1 MKHTI
6 VKKYRIE
13 DYSRMSNL
21 ELLKKFKYFN
31 KKQKELS
38 NKRLDHKYVKEQ
50 FSVMLNLH
58 NIMEQF
64 YLRNPELKDSIDFD
78 AEVNEII
85 KNNAINASKN

>member
-6 VKKYRIE
+6 VKKYRIL
-13 DYSRMSNL
+13 DYSKLSNI
-21 ELLKKFKYFN
+21 ELLEKFQYFN
-31 KKQKELS
+31 LKQKTLYK
-38 NKRLDHKYVKEQ
+38 KRIDHKYVKEL

-85 KNNAINASKN
+85 AKNAINAIKN